1 MDSPPHKSPDLGH
14 EDGDDDDDDEDGGND
29 DDSEQ
34 MKKNTTNNCFENDV
48 GDTYA
53 YPKLFYDL
61 EPLVLHSLFF
71 PQDIAR
77 PRSAVPDQQ
86 IIIENNYYRSF
97 STTLKFPPM
106 MFFLFLLR
114 PFPVLSLSRR
124 SILLL
129 RNDNFRS

>member
-1 MDSPPHKSPDLGH
+1 MSGGNMLG
-14 EDGDDDDDDEDGGND
+14 DGGDDDDGDDD

-34 MKKNTTNNCFENDV
+34 MKKTTENCCEDDV

-61 EPLVLHSLFF
+61 EPLVLYSLFF

-86 IIIENNYYRSF
+86 I
-97 STTLKFPPM
+97 
-106 MFFLFLLR
+106 
-114 PFPVLSLSRR
+114 V
-124 SILLL
+124 
-129 RNDNFRS
+129 

>member
-1 MDSPPHKSPDLGH
+1 MVGIWQCHIPTPIHYVIFPPGGNMAGGNMLG
-14 EDGDDDDDDEDGGND
+14 DGGDDDDGDDD

-34 MKKNTTNNCFENDV
+34 MKKTTENCCEDDV

-61 EPLVLHSLFF
+61 EPLVLYSLFF

-86 IIIENNYYRSF
+86 I
-97 STTLKFPPM
+97 
-106 MFFLFLLR
+106 
-114 PFPVLSLSRR
+114 V
-124 SILLL
+124 
-129 RNDNFRS
+129 

>member
-1 MDSPPHKSPDLGH
+1 MVTTMMVTMMVAINGD
-14 EDGDDDDDDEDGGND
+14 EDDGDEDGGNG

-34 MKKNTTNNCFENDV
+34 MKKTTDNCCEDDV

-77 PRSAVPDQQ
+77 PRSAIPDQQ
-86 IIIENNYYRSF
+86 IIPETIV
-97 STTLKFPPM
+97 TDH
-106 MFFLFLLR
+106 
-114 PFPVLSLSRR
+114 SRQH
-124 SILLL
+124 
-129 RNDNFRS
+129 